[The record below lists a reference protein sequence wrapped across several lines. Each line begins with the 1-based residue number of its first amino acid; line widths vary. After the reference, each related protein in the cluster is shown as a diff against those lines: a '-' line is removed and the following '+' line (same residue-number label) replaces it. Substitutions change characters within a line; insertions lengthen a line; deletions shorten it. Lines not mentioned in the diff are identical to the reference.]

1 MQYVVKNAP
10 FLQKWKKKEINKWI
24 KIGLN
29 SSVQDIP
36 DEMHADKAPLFRC
49 LLIFEEIG
57 LP

>member
-1 MQYVVKNAP
+1 MK
-10 FLQKWKKKEINKWI
+10 KKKERNKWI

-36 DEMHADKAPLFRC
+36 DEMHADKAPLFRW